1 MHPSVTFL
9 KGATGLA
16 YSHFPTKMEKLLH
29 KVLNYK
35 KEIRKWIKDERKEAR
50 YHLSTIY
57 EKNRKFF
64 HSAYSLHNLSETFS
78 ALVPIIKTLTFTKKK
93 VMNVLGKQMVT
104 SSKFKDLRSLVFFT
118 EKN

>member
-57 EKNRKFF
+57 EKNRKFS

-78 ALVPIIKTLTFTKKK
+78 ALWVPLSKRLPLQKK

-118 EKN
+118 